1 MLAGPASDLL
11 APKEMVAKYCTAC
24 HNQRLKTGGLALDQ
38 LDPSEAPHDAEI
50 WEKVIRKLR
59 GNSMPPA
66 GLPRPDAASRSA
78 FVEYL
83 ETALDRAAAAHPNPG
98 QPLLHR
104 MNRAEYVNAI
114 RDLLALDVDGAAL
127 LPPDDS
133 AYGFDN
139 ISDAL
144 GLSPAL
150 QEHYLA
156 AALKIAA
163 LAVGD
168 PRQLPGSQTYRLP
181 QDLSQNQHIEEM
193 PLGTVGGMRVR
204 YNFPLDAEYVFQ
216 AKLFRTNLNIVRGL
230 SSLHQVEIAVDG
242 KRVRLASFGGGE
254 DLAALFETPTDTG
267 DAVDARLRV
276 RVPVKAG
283 PHEVTVAFLE
293 GTAAVVPTRLEPYLR
308 SSIDNFDWTGFP
320 HLQTFSI
327 TGPFEPAGPGDTPS
341 RRRIFGCHRA
351 NRAAEAPCARQIL
364 STLLRRA
371 YRRPVESADLE
382 RVLEF
387 YRAGRDFENGIEIA
401 LERILASPQFVFRV
415 EQDPQTAAPGS
426 IHRVSDV
433 ELASRLSY
441 FLWSSIPDA
450 ELLALA
456 ERGLLKDPATL
467 DRQVRR
473 MLKDAKSGAMVEN
486 FAGQWLR
493 LRNTRNIAPNSD
505 LFPDFDDNLRQSM
518 RRETELLFSSVL
530 REDRNILDLLNA
542 DYTFVNERLARHY
555 GIPDVYGS
563 QFRRVPVANEERRGI
578 LGQGSILA
586 VTSHAERTSPVLRG
600 KWVLENILGAPVPP
614 PPPDVPPLKETAA
627 GEKPRTMRQQM
638 AEHRTNPACAVCHQV
653 MDPIG
658 LALENFDAVGAWR
671 SHDGDAVIDASGQL
685 ADGTKVDGVVSLRKA
700 LTASPDLFA
709 RTFTEKLLTYALGR
723 GLAYNDMPVVRSIV
737 REAARSDYRFS
748 GIVLGIVGS
757 TPFQMRS
764 VPTLESARLEGGVH

>member
-1 MLAGPASDLL
+1 
-11 APKEMVAKYCTAC
+11 
-24 HNQRLKTGGLALDQ
+24 
-38 LDPSEAPHDAEI
+38 
-50 WEKVIRKLR
+50 
-59 GNSMPPA
+59 MPPN
-66 GLPRPDAASRSA
+66 GLPRPNAAERAAS
-78 FVEYL
+78 VQYL
-83 ETALDRAAAAHPNPG
+83 ETVLDRAAEADPNPG

-139 ISDAL
+139 IADAL
-144 GLSPAL
+144 GLSPVL
-150 QEHYLA
+150 QEHYLTA
-156 AALKIAA
+156 AIRVGA

-168 PRQLPGSQTYRLP
+168 PKQLPGSQTYRLP
-181 QDLSQNQHIEEM
+181 QDLSQNQHIEGL

-230 SSLHQVEIAVDG
+230 SSLHQAEIAIDG
-242 KRVRLASFGGGE
+242 KRVRLASFGGGR
-254 DLAALFETPTDTG
+254 DLAALFETPTDRG

-276 RVPVKAG
+276 KVPVKAG

-293 GTAAVVPTRLEPYLR
+293 GAEAIVPTRLEPYLR

-327 TGPFEPAGPGDTPS
+327 TGPFEATGPGDTPS
-341 RRRIFGCHRA
+341 RRRIFVCHPA
-351 NRAAEAPCARQIL
+351 SRAAELPCARQIL
-364 STLLRRA
+364 ATLLRRA
-371 YRRPVESADLE
+371 YRRPVERADLE

-387 YRAGRDFENGIEIA
+387 YRRGSDFENGIEIA
-401 LERILASPQFVFRV
+401 LQRILASPQFVFRV
-415 EQDPQTAAPGS
+415 EQDAESAAPGS
-426 IHRVSDV
+426 IHRVTDV

-450 ELLALA
+450 DLLALA
-456 ERGLLKDPATL
+456 EHGLLKEPGTL
-467 DRQVRR
+467 ERQVRR
-473 MLKDAKSGAMVEN
+473 MLKDTKSDALVEN

-505 LFPDFDDNLRQSM
+505 LFPDFDDNLRQSL
-518 RRETELLFSSVL
+518 RQETELFFSSVL
-530 REDRNILDLLNA
+530 REDHDILDLLNA

-563 QFRRVPVANEERRGI
+563 RFRRVPVANEERRGI

-600 KWVLENILGAPVPP
+600 KWILENILGSPVPP

-638 AEHRTNPACAVCHQV
+638 SEHRTNPACAVCHQL

-671 SHDGDAVIDASGQL
+671 SHDGDVLIDASGQM
-685 ADGTKVDGVVSLRKA
+685 ADGTQLNGVVSLRKA

-709 RTFTEKLLTYALGR
+709 RTFTERLLIYALGR
-723 GLAYNDMPVVRSIV
+723 GLTYHDMPIVRSIV

-748 GIVLGIVGS
+748 AIVLGIVRS
-757 TPFQMRS
+757 SLFQMRS
-764 VPTLESARLEGGVH
+764 VSAVESARAKVGVH